1 MSRAPQQR
9 KTEAKSEV
17 SKASGFDLAGKISQ
31 RAAKLLDD
39 RAIEVVD
46 KVKDVGNQQLG
57 RVRDVIVERPI
68 ESVAAGVAIGML
80 LRSWLRSPTMTL
92 LMMGGA
98 AYAGYRL
105 AGSQPQTER

>member
-1 MSRAPQQR
+1 MTRQAHR
-9 KTEAKSEV
+9 KTEAKAEV
-17 SKASGFDLAGKISQ
+17 SKFDLAGKITQ
-31 RAAKLLDD
+31 QAAKLLDD

-46 KVKDVGNQQLG
+46 KMKDVGNKQLD

-68 ESVAAGVAIGML
+68 ESVAAGIAIGML

-98 AYAGYRL
+98 AYAGYKL
-105 AGSQPQTER
+105 AGESPREAGNAR